1 MGEVAV
7 EGKIHPL
14 QLQPWWMCTMQ
25 KTMWTG
31 WLLLVCLGS
40 TGALA
45 QDNDVRR
52 CRMITDNMARLN
64 CYDTLLLPLP
74 SGTLARSSDA
84 PLPGEIVP
92 VPAVALFGMEHQSD
106 RQVKEISSRIV
117 GNFEGWGPRSR
128 FRLENGQV
136 WQISDE
142 SSGVYALKSPRVKIA
157 RAVLGGFEM
166 EIEGANRA
174 PRVKRLE

>member
-1 MGEVAV
+1 
-7 EGKIHPL
+7 
-14 QLQPWWMCTMQ
+14 MQ
-25 KTMWTG
+25 TTMWKW
-31 WLLLVCLGS
+31 WLLLACVGS
-40 TGALA
+40 THALA
-45 QDNDVRR
+45 QDNDVKR
-52 CRMITDNMARLN
+52 CRMISDNVARLN
-64 CYDTLLLPLP
+64 CYDSLVLPLP
-74 SGTLARSSDA
+74 SGVLARPDM

-92 VPAVALFGMEHQSD
+92 VPAVALFGMEHQND
-106 RQVKEISSRIV
+106 RQVKEINTRVV
-117 GNFEGWGPRSR
+117 GSFDGWGPRSR

-142 SSGVYALKSPRVKIA
+142 SSAVYALKSPRVKIV